1 MQSIQFKEKTAAHTP
16 EVSCASFCNPD
27 AILLAFSHWLAWFWI
42 LSYSVLCFLCILILN
57 ALLSWIFVLKYN
69 EDAFYSIYIEI

>member
-27 AILLAFSHWLAWFWI
+27 AIQLAFSHLLA
-42 LSYSVLCFLCILILN
+42 
-57 ALLSWIFVLKYN
+57 
-69 EDAFYSIYIEI
+69 